1 MDIRRAKTDDAPHIA
16 EIEADIFSDAWGER
30 DILGCICGEG
40 GICYTAAVDGEIAAY
55 ILGRLIAPEGEIY
68 RIATA
73 PKFRRRGIAYRLLN
87 YAIKCE
93 KGRGLEC
100 LFLEVRASNTPAIN
114 LYKSH
119 GFKDM
124 GTRKNY
130 YSNPTEDAV
139 LMVRSHSA
147 DWV

>member
-1 MDIRRAKTDDAPHIA
+1 MEVRRAKTDDAPRIA
-16 EIEADIFSDAWGER
+16 ELEAEIFSDGWGQK
-30 DILGCICGEG
+30 DILSCICSEG
-40 GICYTAAVDGEIAAY
+40 GICYTALVDGRVAAY
-55 ILGRLIAPEGEIY
+55 ILGRLSAPEGEIY

-73 PKFRRRGIAYRLLN
+73 PEYRCRGIAYRLLN

-100 LFLEVRASNTPAIN
+100 LFLEVRASNIPAIK

-124 GTRKNY
+124 GRRKNY
-130 YSNPTEDAV
+130 YSNPTEDAI

-147 DWV
+147 DW